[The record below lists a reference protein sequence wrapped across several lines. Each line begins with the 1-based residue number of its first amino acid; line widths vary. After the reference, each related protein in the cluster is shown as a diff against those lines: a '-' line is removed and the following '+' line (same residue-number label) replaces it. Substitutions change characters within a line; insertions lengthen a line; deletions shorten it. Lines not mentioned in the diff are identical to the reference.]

1 MIEIFGMQELKPE
14 DKLSSDKRYISI
26 QFKDKISHSRLEIG
40 CSIFSDAKTIAGL
53 CRGKVRPM
61 SAFLSG
67 KLKIE
72 GDRKYFAIVAL
83 ALKESMNRRNVSK
96 LFCKT
101 IFSMVICFVPFRWKP
116 LPIVYYLQVTS

>member
-1 MIEIFGMQELKPE
+1 MQELRPD
-14 DKLSSDKRYISI
+14 DKLSPDQRSISMML
-26 QFKDKISHSRLEIG
+26 KDKTSMSRLEIG
-40 CSIFSDAKTIAGL
+40 CSIFSDSKTIVGL

-83 ALKESMNRRNVSK
+83 ALKESMNKRVGNF
-96 LFCKT
+96 FCT
-101 IFSMVICFVPFRWKP
+101 FFFQCNIFP
-116 LPIVYYLQVTS
+116 LYL